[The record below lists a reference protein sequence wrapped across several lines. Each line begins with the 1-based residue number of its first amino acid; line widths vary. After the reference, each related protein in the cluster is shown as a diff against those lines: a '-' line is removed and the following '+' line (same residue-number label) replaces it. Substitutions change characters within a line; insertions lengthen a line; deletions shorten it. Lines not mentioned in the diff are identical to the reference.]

1 LTGAHPPD
9 LEPNTGLAETSFWAR
24 LIWPSVEVILKNDL
38 GVGGEHMSGSGAGLY
53 EEDFVRWSE
62 QQSSALRDAARVGTN
77 LPLDWENLAEEVES
91 LGRSQ
96 RHELRSRIAVI
107 LEHLLKLEYSP
118 ATDPR
123 RGWME
128 TIARERLDA
137 ERLLEDSPSLRGEIA
152 RMISQEGPRV
162 ARLTTRVLLGQGE
175 GVGTLA
181 APTYV
186 EDQVLGDWFPEDPST
201 PPP

>member
-1 LTGAHPPD
+1 
-9 LEPNTGLAETSFWAR
+9 
-24 LIWPSVEVILKNDL
+24 
-38 GVGGEHMSGSGAGLY
+38 
-53 EEDFVRWSE
+53 
-62 QQSSALRDAARVGTN
+62 
-77 LPLDWENLAEEVES
+77 
-91 LGRSQ
+91 
-96 RHELRSRIAVI
+96 
-107 LEHLLKLEYSP
+107 LLKLEYSP

-152 RMISQEGPRV
+152 RMISQEGPGV
-162 ARLTTRVLLGQGE
+162 ARLTTRVLFGHGE

-186 EDQVLGDWFPEDPST
+186 EDQVLGDWFPPA